1 MIAEDG
7 DSKEKETEAAIV
19 AEGGRGDILPY
30 KGKGKR
36 KEEVEKRKYQKDE
49 MKIYKGNRL
58 AQE

>member
-19 AEGGRGDILPY
+19 AEGGRVLPY

-36 KEEVEKRKYQKDE
+36 KEEVEKSKYQKDE
-49 MKIYKGNRL
+49 MKIYEGSKL
-58 AQE
+58 SQE